1 MENKSFKD
9 SWSSKD
15 PKGLTED
22 FINHI
27 YTHYHNEYDKES
39 AQYEKKNNWT
49 FLIIAIIGLLITLCV
64 GFQEFFPSIGK
75 WLKITTF
82 ILPLIS
88 SFLLLY
94 SNQKGYK
101 RKEELREN
109 ARIQSKFLVDDARI
123 KFTMA
128 KTDADYLEI
137 YQSLSEEIRKLQLS
151 QSTEYFTV
159 HNKRNNKDA

>member
-1 MENKSFKD
+1 M
-9 SWSSKD
+9 
-15 PKGLTED
+15 
-22 FINHI
+22 
-27 YTHYHNEYDKES
+27 
-39 AQYEKKNNWT
+39 
-49 FLIIAIIGLLITLCV
+49 IILCV
-64 GFQEFFPSIGK
+64 GLQEFFPSIGK
-75 WLKITTF
+75 WLKIATF

-151 QSTEYFTV
+151 QATEYFTV
-159 HNKRNNKDA
+159 HNKRNCNDS